1 MTDRTGWLMLRALR
15 WTAWLAVVG
24 YYAYFSMT
32 RSEHLNP
39 FGHLLRE
46 TEFWMFFL
54 PLAAVFIGC
63 MEVMMRDRAKLPP
76 PAFGRDWR

>member
-1 MTDRTGWLMLRALR
+1 MTRTAWLMLRILR

-24 YYAYFSMT
+24 YYTYFAMT
-32 RSEHLNP
+32 RPSHLNT
-39 FGHLLRE
+39 FGHLLPS

-54 PLAAVFIGC
+54 PLVAIFMGC
-63 MEVMMRDRAKLPP
+63 MEVIMRDRAGVPP